1 MSISRTSGAGADPRR
16 QETMSQ
22 ELLRRKKEKLER
34 KVLEDPSAFQDL
46 LKTEAA
52 GTYDAR
58 GKIAEEVRGDLG
70 RI

>member
-16 QETMSQ
+16 QESMNQ
-22 ELLRRKKEKLER
+22 QLHRLKKERLEK
-34 KVLEDPSAFQDL
+34 KVYEDPAAFEDL

-52 GTYDAR
+52 GTYNST
-58 GKIAEEVRGDLG
+58 GTIAEEVRGDLG